1 MLIIFGQMN
10 VFANG
15 LSCSSGSKVEVD
27 NIIVKSLGEE
37 LRFVPAEYFLYQ
49 NYLNPIN
56 PGTTIQYDFQ
66 VYTNVQ

>member
-27 NIIVKSLGEE
+27 TIIEKSLGEE
-37 LRFVPAEYFLYQ
+37 VTFVPNEFFLYQ
-49 NYLNPIN
+49 NYPNQIN
-56 PGTTIQYDFQ
+56 PGIIIQCEFP